1 MKTTEIEQMIEEI
14 LFMKKENVIR
24 EKRPRGRARKE
35 KPPIWSLEFYN
46 PSKNTSFALISMCI
60 KENPDQSLSE
70 LALRLSAYKSRP
82 PRECLTVLGRL
93 EECGKLGYYDE
104 NRIFRAWKSEEAR
117 NGLENL
123 CG

>member
-14 LFMKKENVIR
+14 LFGKAKAPT

-60 KENPDQSLSE
+60 KENPDQSLPE

-82 PRECLTVLGRL
+82 PRECLTVLKRL
-93 EECGKLGYYDE
+93 EDCGKLGYYDD